1 MEGIGEWSSFFLHKH
16 TYYQLYN
23 SCYFSPLPNSILG
36 DQQMSWR
43 EVEGEA
49 WKEPL
54 WSCCSFP
61 DGCKGMSLWPRTQ
74 WPVQLSQCSW
84 SRLFFPGLRKNG
96 KKSKKK
102 APNRKKEE
110 SASSCPSSSPSGS
123 AYTAPPSWPTKL
135 SGLGCAWAQSSMLF
149 KQTNVQFE
157 MPVALLCPS

>member
-1 MEGIGEWSSFFLHKH
+1 MEGTTVELLLLSRWVQRDELVTPH
-16 TYYQLYN
+16 TMA
-23 SCYFSPLPNSILG
+23 STA
-36 DQQMSWR
+36 
-43 EVEGEA
+43 E
-49 WKEPL
+49 
-54 WSCCSFP
+54 
-61 DGCKGMSLWPRTQ
+61 
-74 WPVQLSQCSW
+74 PVQLEQVILPW
-84 SRLFFPGLRKNG
+84 IE
-96 KKSKKK
+96 KKWKKKQKK